1 MEIDIFAAGAIE
13 IWMAESKWQSK
24 KVGVDIIR
32 TILKQKEIVEEQKG
46 DVLDK
51 VQLWL
56 FACNGVTD
64 RRWH

>member
-1 MEIDIFAAGAIE
+1 
-13 IWMAESKWQSK
+13 MAESKWQSK